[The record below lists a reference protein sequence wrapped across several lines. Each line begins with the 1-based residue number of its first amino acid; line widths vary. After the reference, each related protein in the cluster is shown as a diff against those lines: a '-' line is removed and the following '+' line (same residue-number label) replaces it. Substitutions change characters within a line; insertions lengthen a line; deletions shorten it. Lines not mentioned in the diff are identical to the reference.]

1 QARLLGS
8 LFAGGHNYKV
18 WASVSQRFYWSFHQG
33 LLPVYRLTALA
44 VAITVLEPFS
54 GFVVL
59 LLSYF
64 EGNQP
69 LNRPHRSRTSGDCPP

>member
-44 VAITVLEPFS
+44 VAIPNHYGKAWWEIAMF
-54 GFVVL
+54 F
-59 LLSYF
+59 
-64 EGNQP
+64 
-69 LNRPHRSRTSGDCPP
+69 

>member
-44 VAITVLEPFS
+44 VAIIPVSKLM
-54 GFVVL
+54 L
-59 LLSYF
+59 LQTSA
-64 EGNQP
+64 QP
-69 LNRPHRSRTSGDCPP
+69 QFCGWVWLVRQELQNHQF

>member
-33 LLPVYRLTALA
+33 LLPVYGLTALA
-44 VAITVLEPFS
+44 VAITQCQSAQVGKLAHADGSPK
-54 GFVVL
+54 
-59 LLSYF
+59 Y
-64 EGNQP
+64 
-69 LNRPHRSRTSGDCPP
+69 T